1 MNKIYKVIWSHV
13 KQCYVVTSEL
23 AKAHGRTSIGGT
35 SRLAVAALTAFVLT
49 AGVTSVGLAADV
61 NGVVKTDDGSLKSV
75 NGVITYD
82 INKNTNGQIAL
93 GNKATVF
100 VGKGGQER
108 AISPTGN
115 AGDAAGGI
123 AIGSNTY
130 ARTGSI
136 MIGSHSY
143 TGSMGDVQNID
154 TSKFDTSETGA
165 YGFTVAT
172 TTIGTNSFTKGFLA
186 TTVGDYNIQSGRTE
200 GWGASSSA
208 YGAQNFGATV
218 IGALNSNESATA
230 PKAEFGESI
239 FGQYAK
245 THSYSGIANSIIG
258 TANKVNNSNGT
269 LVFGAGNTVKN
280 SITDITGVSDTTILR
295 DANKAADT
303 LRKAIKKS
311 ESGGAT
317 LVIGGGNTAENTLKT
332 QIIGVN
338 NTVTGTEDT
347 PADYNMIDGFN
358 TTINGASHLYTIG
371 TNNKITNARNTI
383 LFGDGY
389 KNVSG
394 LTDSVIIGNN
404 RVQGDDKAEFAYF
417 NNQKNIVSIGNKN
430 VLNST
435 DGSISIGNNNF
446 MWRSGG
452 KPDTYGYDTGN
463 VAIGNNTYINS
474 YANQGDSIVIGK
486 NATVINMA
494 GSLERAFA
502 FGTPEGKD
510 YSGSIAIGQNSYAR
524 SGSTMIGIHNYQGKL
539 GDLDIDFT
547 KDKSGGHSGIGE
559 YQESIDATTIGNNSY
574 NNGVFSTVVGSYTAV
589 SGLYHNQKWGEKPYG
604 VQNFGAAVLGSLNS
618 VEGLSSTEH
627 NTAGMADSIL
637 GSANRTKNANGTIMV
652 GAGNVVEDSIND
664 FDASEIKTKNGIAS
678 PNALSEAMRASIKKA
693 MAVAQPLLSVTAMR

>member
-13 KQCYVVTSEL
+13 KQCYAVTSEL
-23 AKAHGRTSIGGT
+23 AKAHGRTSIGGRT

-49 AGVTSVGLAADV
+49 AGVTSAGLAADV

-143 TGSMGDVQNID
+143 KGSMGDVQNID

-230 PKAEFGESI
+230 PKAEFGESF

-280 SITDITGVSDTTILR
+280 SITDITGVSDTTSLR

-338 NTVTGTEDT
+338 NTVTGTEET
-347 PADYNMIDGFN
+347 PSDYNMVNAFE
-358 TTINGASHLYTIG
+358 TTVTNSSHLYTIG
-371 TNNKITNARNTI
+371 TNNKITNTRNTI
-383 LFGDGY
+383 LAGDDY
-389 KNVSG
+389 TNVSG

-417 NNQKNIVSIGNKN
+417 NGYVTT
-430 VLNST
+430 NS
-435 DGSISIGNNNF
+435 
-446 MWRSGG
+446 
-452 KPDTYGYDTGN
+452 
-463 VAIGNNTYINS
+463 
-474 YANQGDSIVIGK
+474 
-486 NATVINMA
+486 
-494 GSLERAFA
+494 
-502 FGTPEGKD
+502 
-510 YSGSIAIGQNSYAR
+510 
-524 SGSTMIGIHNYQGKL
+524 
-539 GDLDIDFT
+539 
-547 KDKSGGHSGIGE
+547 
-559 YQESIDATTIGNNSY
+559 
-574 NNGVFSTVVGSYTAV
+574 
-589 SGLYHNQKWGEKPYG
+589 
-604 VQNFGAAVLGSLNS
+604 
-618 VEGLSSTEH
+618 
-627 NTAGMADSIL
+627 
-637 GSANRTKNANGTIMV
+637 
-652 GAGNVVEDSIND
+652 
-664 FDASEIKTKNGIAS
+664 
-678 PNALSEAMRASIKKA
+678 
-693 MAVAQPLLSVTAMR
+693 